1 MVLFDS
7 KTQLDSV
14 QFQGK
19 TIFYDSENA
28 QLAEIR
34 PIEDR
39 IFHLNMNIAN
49 SESYRT
55 KAAIGLFFFVCMLLG
70 DIYLFVHC
78 VIEIIQSINIP
89 QNLFL
94 MGISVIGALI
104 IGLMVFVY
112 QKSFREHQD
121 TIKNS
126 LAKLKIA
133 NNEKQLKLVE
143 LKETS

>member
-28 QLAEIR
+28 QLPEIR

-55 KAAIGLFFFVCMLLG
+55 KAAIGLFFFVC
-70 DIYLFVHC
+70 V
-78 VIEIIQSINIP
+78 SSTN
-89 QNLFL
+89 
-94 MGISVIGALI
+94 
-104 IGLMVFVY
+104 
-112 QKSFREHQD
+112 KREF
-121 TIKNS
+121 T
-126 LAKLKIA
+126 
-133 NNEKQLKLVE
+133 
-143 LKETS
+143 

>member
-28 QLAEIR
+28 QLPEIR

-49 SESYRT
+49 SENYRT
-55 KAAIGLFFFVCMLLG
+55 KAVIGLFFFLCMMLG

-78 VIEIIQSINIP
+78 TIEIIQSVNIP

-94 MGISVIGALI
+94 MGISIISALI
-104 IGLMVFVY
+104 FGLMVFLF
-112 QKSFREHQD
+112 QSSFREHQE
-121 TIKNS
+121 TIKES
-126 LAKLKIA
+126 LAKLETA
-133 NNEKQLKLVE
+133 NIEKQLKLVE